1 MAKEREEALHAWG
14 INRMHVEAFAE
25 RVQLRVITPGS
36 TAGEPLDLLS
46 SLANAA
52 ANWQRDP
59 ESARASLSAAVSL
72 VLRLLGLD
80 PDPAKSR
87 AHVLIS
93 LFAEHRIQAGLPSDL
108 SDLLRDLQ
116 DPPIAMAGALP
127 VNDFMSKKERDALAA
142 ALNTLLASPTFA
154 SWRQG
159 APLEIDQW
167 LVPDP
172 ITKKVPAVIVS
183 VAHLED
189 EERAMVLG
197 VLFEEVLN
205 WVRSLPGSKHLRAL
219 IVFDEVFG
227 FIPPH
232 PANPPT
238 KQPIVTL
245 MKQARAYGVGL
256 VLATQNPMDIDYRVL
271 SNAGIWFVGRLQTDA
286 DRKRVVEGLAQT
298 TGTDEQSPAA
308 LARLIKQLAPRW
320 FVMRNTRA
328 SQETTLMQPRWA
340 MSFLRGPMTPSE
352 LRRVRIERERSQAQ
366 PQAQLAGEE

>member
-1 MAKEREEALHAWG
+1 
-14 INRMHVEAFAE
+14 
-25 RVQLRVITPGS
+25 
-36 TAGEPLDLLS
+36 
-46 SLANAA
+46 
-52 ANWQRDP
+52 
-59 ESARASLSAAVSL
+59 

-87 AHVLIS
+87 AHVLLS
-93 LFAEHRIQAGLPSDL
+93 LFAEHRIQAGQPSDL
-108 SDLLRDLQ
+108 SDLLRDLLE
-116 DPPIAMAGALP
+116 PPIATAGALP
-127 VNDFMSKKERDALAA
+127 INQFMSRKEREALAA
-142 ALNTLLASPTFA
+142 VLNTLLASPTFA
-154 SWRQG
+154 AWRQG
-159 APLEIDQW
+159 TPLDVGSW
-167 LVPDP
+167 LTCEPDA
-172 ITKKVPAVIVS
+172 TKVPAVIVS

-232 PANPPT
+232 PANPAT
-238 KQPIVTL
+238 KQPLVTL

-271 SNAGIWFVGRLQTDA
+271 SNAGIWLVGRLQTDA

-298 TGTDEQSPAA
+298 TGGDERSAA
-308 LARLIKQLAPRW
+308 SLAGLIKQLAPRW

-328 SQETTLMQPRWA
+328 SQGTMLMQPRWA

-352 LRRVRIERERSQAQ
+352 LRR
-366 PQAQLAGEE
+366 LKLGAGKAIAEQ